1 MTSFAKQHE
10 VFSSRHAGTDV
21 MLTIIGSLM
30 LVVNF
35 SDSPSAFLRLMKPPQ
50 SRAVTKV
57 LRFPFFIDLWLLYSD
72 YCRLTKRD
80 AEKQKAAILSPRTVS
95 PAVTASIS

>member
-1 MTSFAKQHE
+1 MTSFATQHD

-21 MLTIIGSLM
+21 MLTIISPLM

-35 SDSPSAFLRLMKPPQ
+35 SDSLSAFFRLMKPPQ
-50 SRAVTKV
+50 TRTVTKV
-57 LRFPFFIDLWLLYSD
+57 LRFPFSTDLWLLYSD
-72 YCRLTKRD
+72 YCRLAKMD
-80 AEKQKAAILSPRTVS
+80 AVKQKAAILSPRAVS